1 MSHPAASAEGV
12 SKHFGATVALDGVDF
27 DVDAG
32 GIHAVV
38 GENGAGKS
46 TLIRIL
52 GGVWRPDRGTI
63 RVDGAERHF
72 ASPRDAIAAGIVTI
86 PQELRLVPAL
96 SIAENIAL
104 GDLPVRRFGP
114 LALVDREQMRVAAR
128 AVLAQLD
135 FDPDPDRP
143 VASLGFAERQ
153 LVAIAKALRRQ
164 CRVFILDEPTAA
176 LEKREIERLF
186 AVLTRMKAQGTAIIY
201 ISHHLDEVVTIAD
214 RCTILRDGRVAA
226 VSRRG
231 AFSAHDLVAAMTG
244 RAARAAV
251 VAPFAPGE
259 LLLQARPDGVAP
271 LTLRAREV
279 IGLAGLLG
287 SGSGRIIRALF
298 GVAREPMPIRVF
310 SGKVDFRFSAENTT
324 TQRVFSG
331 KVDFRFSAE
340 NTTTQTNP
348 ERVSAHDRVN
358 VNGTRSRLGA
368 GERRLKSPADAIAA
382 GIGMVPGERSLGLV
396 MNQSVRD
403 NILLPNL
410 AALARMGWLDR
421 RAGDRIVAELMELV
435 DIRPRW
441 PQLRAGALSGG
452 NQQKVILAKW
462 LARRI
467 AVLLL
472 DEPTQGID
480 VAAKAQIHGLIRDF
494 VARGGGALI
503 HSSDLAELSRLCD
516 GVLAVRQGRIVATL
530 DRASGLDEPTLR
542 AAIGG

>member
-1 MSHPAASAEGV
+1 MNHPAASAEGV

-32 GIHAVV
+32 EIHAVV

-52 GGVWRPDRGTI
+52 GGVWRPDRGRI
-63 RVDGAERHF
+63 RVEGAERHF

-114 LALVDREQMRVAAR
+114 LALVDREQMRAAAR

-201 ISHHLDEVVTIAD
+201 ISHHLGEVVTIAD

-244 RAARAAV
+244 RAAQAAV

-259 LLLQARPDGVAP
+259 LLLQARPDGVAA

-298 GVAREPMPIRVF
+298 GVAREPLLI
-310 SGKVDFRFSAENTT
+310 K
-324 TQRVFSG
+324 
-331 KVDFRFSAE
+331 
-340 NTTTQTNP
+340 
-348 ERVSAHDRVN
+348 
-358 VNGTRSRLGA
+358 LGA

-410 AALARMGWLDR
+410 AALAPMGWLDR

-435 DIRPRW
+435 DIRPRR

-516 GVLAVRQGRIVATL
+516 GVLAVRQGRIAATL

>member
-1 MSHPAASAEGV
+1 MNHPAASAEGV

-32 GIHAVV
+32 EIHAVV

-114 LALVDREQMRVAAR
+114 LALVDREQMRAAAR

-153 LVAIAKALRRQ
+153 LVAIAKALRRR

-244 RAARAAV
+244 RAAQAAV

-298 GVAREPMPIRVF
+298 GVTREPMPMRVF

-324 TQRVFSG
+324 TQR
-331 KVDFRFSAE
+331 
-340 NTTTQTNP
+340 NP

-358 VNGTRSRLGA
+358 VSGTRSRRGA

-410 AALARMGWLDR
+410 AALAPMGWLDR

-435 DIRPRW
+435 DIRPRR

-472 DEPTQGID
+472 DEPTQGVD

-516 GVLAVRQGRIVATL
+516 GVLAVRQGRIAATL